1 MKPYRI
7 VLDSRRKNVIIVETE
22 HATEELAQGFS
33 DWVREN
39 KLGTRIAF
47 LMWRMHSEEAVTLFL
62 MRWS

>member
-22 HATEELAQGFS
+22 NATEDLAREFA
-33 DWVREN
+33 DWVNEN

-47 LMWRMHSEEAVTLFL
+47 LMWRMRDEAAVTLFL